1 MNIRRILVNESEK
14 KRILEMYSD
23 NNNLITEAA
32 ISDFPECV
40 RNVGKLNNQV
50 VFTNDKTVKIV
61 GSEATS
67 AIWVYDSKTKYT
79 YYWLAKPKI
88 VVMTP
93 DANVGGA
100 TYIKSYHCGC
110 KNGKLKP
117 ITRTYDGNEKED
129 EKKSSCVT
137 QNIKV
142 TEDKFCR
149 LKGDKNW
156 VYYKEGDTWY
166 ASKNN
171 GVTWI
176 KLDPIKYKSSI
187 DLLNK
192 SAVCGGGEQTE
203 GCKTKCAAKP
213 LQPGQTGPQVQGW
226 FFSKDG
232 VCYEATGTGGFSSKE
247 ECEAC
252 KCGSSDL
259 SDIIGDGSWKEKY
272 PCIEASLQN
281 GKLEKLDDFEK
292 CGCFHLKDGSCI
304 IYTDGTAWC
313 EGTDP
318 SKGSIYYFECFQNE
332 IIIKKEKPIQDNV
345 EKPNKPISGGGQ
357 DDNDLPDFKPPF
369 IQKPSKPLD

>member
-32 ISDFPECV
+32 ISDFPICV
-40 RNVGKLNNQV
+40 RNAGFLGKDENGNQSIAVPNAGGNGIQYQWYLNQV
-50 VFTNDKTVKIV
+50 MKSF
-61 GSEATS
+61 
-67 AIWVYDSKTKYT
+67 SKDGKELKSYF
-79 YYWLAKPKI
+79 YYCQCVNGKCKPKI
-88 VVMTP
+88 TKTKINHECSDKTP
-93 DANVGGA
+93 CKQGGE
-100 TYIKSYHCGC
+100 IGG
-110 KNGKLKP
+110 GK
-117 ITRTYDGNEKED
+117 I
-129 EKKSSCVT
+129 
-137 QNIKV
+137 

-192 SAVCGGGEQTE
+192 SAVCGGASSGGEQTE
-203 GCKTKCAAKP
+203 ACKTKCAAKP